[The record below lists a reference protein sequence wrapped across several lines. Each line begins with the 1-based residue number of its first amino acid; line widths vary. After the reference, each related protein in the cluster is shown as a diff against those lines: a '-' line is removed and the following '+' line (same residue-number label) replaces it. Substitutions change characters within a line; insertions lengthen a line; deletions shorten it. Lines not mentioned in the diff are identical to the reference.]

1 MKIEHNELFDL
12 KTKLW
17 KLRYNDIKTVNSSP
31 WKMTNLMNTLKGLK
45 NNQSRDPSGLVH
57 ALFKPGVLGQD
68 LAVGLLDL
76 INGIKSNLFIPDV
89 LELADITSIY
99 KNKGS
104 RQDLKNDRGIFI
116 LPVVRKIVDNMIYCD
131 DYDDIDLFM
140 SDSNIGARKK
150 KNV

>member
-1 MKIEHNELFDL
+1 M
-12 KTKLW
+12 
-17 KLRYNDIKTVNSSP
+17 
-31 WKMTNLMNTLKGLK
+31 
-45 NNQSRDPSGLVH
+45 
-57 ALFKPGVLGQD
+57 
-68 LAVGLLDL
+68 
-76 INGIKSNLFIPDV
+76 
-89 LELADITSIY
+89 ELADITSIY

-150 KNV
+150 NFFFETTSSSSMGSSTLGSKENLAVLMFKFMILSKLLMHYGLMTASMISMMLFQNPSVMISLH